1 MTDMNTVTV
10 SRKVAWSRVL
20 ALAVAAFIF
29 NTTEYMPVGLLSDIG
44 HSFGMESAQAG
55 IMLTIYAWIVAL
67 MSLPLML
74 MTSNTDRRVL
84 LIAIFGLFTFS
95 HVLAFFAWSFDVLLL
110 SRAGVALA
118 HALFWSITASLAVR
132 LAPPGKRA
140 QALSL
145 IATATALASVL
156 GLPLGRIIGQAFGW
170 RSTFLAI
177 GVGALVLLGLILK
190 IMPRVPSEHTG
201 SPKSLPDLLR
211 RPALVGLYVL
221 AVAVVTAHFTAF
233 TYIEPFVE
241 KVAGF
246 DQSFA
251 TLLLLIFGIAGIT
264 GSIIFGKSGEKRLSP
279 LLTGSIAL
287 LSICLLLLA
296 SVAASKAG
304 LIVLGLFWGMAFMM
318 IGMGMQMKVLTLA
331 PDATD
336 VAMAMFSGI
345 FNIGIGAGALLGNKV
360 SLDLS
365 MSSVGY
371 IGAIP
376 AVAALVLAVAIF
388 RKTKEQ
394 PSTHEGSVITEV
406 K

>member
-1 MTDMNTVTV
+1 MNTVTV

-201 SPKSLPDLLR
+201 SLKSLPDLLR

-394 PSTHEGSVITEV
+394 RSTHEGSVITEV

>member
-201 SPKSLPDLLR
+201 SLKSLPDLLR

-388 RKTKEQ
+388 RKTKQQ

>member
-1 MTDMNTVTV
+1 MNTVTV

-201 SPKSLPDLLR
+201 SLKSLPDLLR

>member
-1 MTDMNTVTV
+1 MSDMNIV

-55 IMLTIYAWIVAL
+55 IMLTLYAWIVAL

-74 MTSNTDRRVL
+74 MTSQTDRRLL
-84 LIAIFGLFTFS
+84 LIAIFSLFTLS
-95 HVLAFFAWSFDVLLL
+95 HLLAFFAWDFDVLLF

-156 GLPLGRIIGQAFGW
+156 GLPLGRIIGQSFGW
-170 RSTFLAI
+170 RSTFLLI
-177 GVGALVLLGLILK
+177 GASAFVLLGLILK

-201 SPKSLPDLLR
+201 SLKSLPDLFR

-221 AVAVVTAHFTAF
+221 AVTVVTAHFTAF
-233 TYIEPFVE
+233 TYIEPFVQ

-246 DQSFA
+246 SQDFA
-251 TLLLLIFGIAGIT
+251 TLLLLIFGVAGIT
-264 GSIIFGKSGEKRLSP
+264 GSIIFGKGGEKHPSG
-279 LLTGSIAL
+279 LLIASIAL
-287 LSICLLLLA
+287 LALCLILL
-296 SVAASKAG
+296 STVAASKAG
-304 LIVLGLFWGMAFMM
+304 LIVLSLIWGIAFMM

-365 MSSVGY
+365 MSSIGY
-371 IGAIP
+371 IGAVP
-376 AVAALVLAVAIF
+376 AVSALLLAIVIF
-388 RKTKEQ
+388 RKRRGEAPQNDANVVTGIK
-394 PSTHEGSVITEV
+394 
-406 K
+406 